1 MKSWERIT
9 LVVFILIGSAT
20 FFGYWSVNQFNQV
33 FDNLSASYLANT
45 SSVYPSFKQNA
56 GLAFISPEISVEL
69 ATSTD
74 TELSFTFPQKDT
86 GVYIS
91 CTYPI
96 AWRSST
102 TIHSLYATLVDS
114 DTGKSMGP
122 VASGLAKENTI
133 EKEPQ
138 NLNWKVGFVLPGAY
152 YIKISKINNVD
163 IEAESEIFIIN
174 KISENIDISE
184 QKNICEESGGLF

>member
-1 MKSWERIT
+1 MKS
-9 LVVFILIGSAT
+9 
-20 FFGYWSVNQFNQV
+20 
-33 FDNLSASYLANT
+33 
-45 SSVYPSFKQNA
+45 
-56 GLAFISPEISVEL
+56 
-69 ATSTD
+69 
-74 TELSFTFPQKDT
+74 
-86 GVYIS
+86 S
-91 CTYPI
+91 CTYQI

-102 TIHSLYATLVDS
+102 TIHSLYATLVDA